1 MMDLGFFHLRVH
13 VMVNIARKLC
23 MLSMESGINVL
34 IFDQYTLEQLQIL
47 RNCFP
52 FEGNYVKEI
61 TEISPFCI
69 KIRVKTKA
77 RARPLELASI
87 TDITDAMSGWDLE
100 TLPRSQD

>member
-1 MMDLGFFHLRVH
+1 
-13 VMVNIARKLC
+13 

-52 FEGNYVKEI
+52 FEGNYMKEI

-69 KIRVKTKA
+69 KIRVKTLKA